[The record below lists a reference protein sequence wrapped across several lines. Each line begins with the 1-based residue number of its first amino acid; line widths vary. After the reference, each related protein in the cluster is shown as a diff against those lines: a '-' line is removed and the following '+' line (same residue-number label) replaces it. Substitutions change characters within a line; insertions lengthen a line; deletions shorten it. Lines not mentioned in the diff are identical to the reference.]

1 MKDERTKPQFFE
13 PSLSENDHNYLK
25 ELDEA
30 YLNDY
35 DQDNEETKFKEKDY
49 ANLQYNLILFKEGN
63 REATEYIIKA
73 FHRTLH
79 AYANFIVLH
88 RLPYIKL
95 PNKKISIINPS
106 ILSFIKLFSGTKMN
120 ERFDMKEACDRIYFL
135 FKKYEYGDIYNS
147 LVLALLNMANKYKII
162 TDKNDPHYMPN
173 GTFHVY
179 VKKCFHFDA
188 FYFLKE
194 LTKDPLISANLL
206 KLTDDD
212 ENDYDTDINNIAYST
227 ISVDED
233 ALEKYNIMIDTIDRQ
248 IALKTTDK
256 LTLKEDEVDIYSDES
271 LNFNWINGV
280 TCGSAFKELTP
291 YERELLLLAYAKNQ
305 TEDNIAKL
313 YGYSRSAVGSHK
325 RKAIAKLK
333 KTIEQQQKSGEM
345 YEY

>member
-1 MKDERTKPQFFE
+1 M
-13 PSLSENDHNYLK
+13 
-25 ELDEA
+25 
-30 YLNDY
+30 
-35 DQDNEETKFKEKDY
+35 
-49 ANLQYNLILFKEGN
+49 
-63 REATEYIIKA
+63 
-73 FHRTLH
+73 
-79 AYANFIVLH
+79 
-88 RLPYIKL
+88 KL

-206 KLTDDD
+206 QLTDDD

-256 LTLKEDEVDIYSDES
+256 LTLREDEVDIYSDES
-271 LNFNWINGV
+271 LNFNWIN
-280 TCGSAFKELTP
+280 
-291 YERELLLLAYAKNQ
+291 
-305 TEDNIAKL
+305 
-313 YGYSRSAVGSHK
+313 
-325 RKAIAKLK
+325 
-333 KTIEQQQKSGEM
+333 
-345 YEY
+345 